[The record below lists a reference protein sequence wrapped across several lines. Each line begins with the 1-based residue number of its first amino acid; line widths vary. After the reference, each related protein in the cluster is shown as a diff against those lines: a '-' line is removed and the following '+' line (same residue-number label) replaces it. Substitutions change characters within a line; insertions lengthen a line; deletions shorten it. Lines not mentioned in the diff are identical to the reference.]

1 MIVVFMLIQFFI
13 ELLTRDLKKYI
24 SYAISC

>member
-24 SYAISC
+24 SYVISC